1 MGVTELQPTNRY
13 LRSMKGA
20 GASNDNQPDSA
31 VHRIRWE
38 FVGKLKKSH
47 RHLGN
52 KGGAAVAGAN
62 NNYFF
67 LVINLYNNNN
77 HFVIECTALN
87 RYETYPTTGFVLLT
101 LDHTHSQVP
110 RPTPSRLYIFM
121 ESPPREETKY
131 E

>member
-1 MGVTELQPTNRY
+1 M
-13 LRSMKGA
+13 
-20 GASNDNQPDSA
+20 
-31 VHRIRWE
+31 
-38 FVGKLKKSH
+38 KKSY

-52 KGGAAVAGAN
+52 NGGGAIAGAN

-77 HFVIECTALN
+77 NHFRTERTDMN

-110 RPTPSRLYIFM
+110 RPTPSKLYIFM